1 MNYRIELKV
10 KDLLEQNHIT
20 QKRLA
25 EIANMRE
32 STISDIVRGTR
43 TVINFEHLSRIAE
56 ALDIQDISQLID
68 FVAPQGAEGYS
79 WEKDILSCIEA
90 LGKREFCLQ
99 ELYGYID
106 ELQTKH
112 PTNHSVDAKIRQ
124 MLQVLR
130 KKGII
135 SFVDGNGHYRLNQPQ
150 DERSALTSA
159 SSLRSPYPTNKS
171 PFPAHSTGKG
181 GFLIHPQ
188 NFSCSPLT
196 IPLS

>member
-150 DERSALTSA
+150 NERSALTSA
-159 SSLRSPYPTNKS
+159 SSLR
-171 PFPAHSTGKG
+171 
-181 GFLIHPQ
+181 
-188 NFSCSPLT
+188 
-196 IPLS
+196 IPLSHQQIPLSRHRAPGKGDF